1 MPIIELTASLMMI
14 LSQGS
19 SIGDD
24 SQPPRPNIIF
34 IFTDDHCTQAL
45 GAYGSRMNTTPNLDR
60 IATEGM
66 RFDNCFVTNG
76 ICAPSRAVV
85 LTGLHSHLNGQRVNG
100 PAFDGAQV
108 TLPKLLRESG
118 YQTAI
123 VGKWH
128 LRSAPTGFDHHDVL
142 IGQGPYYNPT
152 MIRNGT
158 RHAHVGYTT
167 DIITDK
173 AIEFMSRRDTDRP
186 FMLMYQHKAPH
197 RNWQPGPDHLDMYA
211 DETMP
216 EPDTLLDDYSGRGS
230 ASTRQTMT
238 IARDLSRHDLK
249 LDPPRNLTEEQLER
263 WNAAYGP
270 RNELF
275 EQRQLEGEDLVRWKY
290 QRYVKDYLR
299 CVASVDDNIGRIL
312 DYLDQE
318 GLSGNT
324 VVIYSSDQGWY
335 LGEHGWYDKRWMYEE
350 SLRTPLLVRW
360 PGVVDPGS
368 SSDDLCQN
376 LDFAP
381 TILDMAGLEP
391 PASMQGES
399 LVPILEGDSPDDW
412 RDSIYYHYYENPGA
426 HTVPRHEGVRNS
438 RYKLIHFYRI
448 GEWELYDLDRDP
460 DEMRNVHGDPAY
472 SDVLV
477 EMKLELQRLR
487 QFYRL
492 PPLADDDPFP
502 QLDEE
507 AKSPRSRQ
515 TLEQDQR

>member
-1 MPIIELTASLMMI
+1 M
-14 LSQGS
+14 
-19 SIGDD
+19 
-24 SQPPRPNIIF
+24 
-34 IFTDDHCTQAL
+34 
-45 GAYGSRMNTTPNLDR
+45 
-60 IATEGM
+60 
-66 RFDNCFVTNG
+66 
-76 ICAPSRAVV
+76 
-85 LTGLHSHLNGQRVNG
+85 
-100 PAFDGAQV
+100 
-108 TLPKLLRESG
+108 
-118 YQTAI
+118 
-123 VGKWH
+123 
-128 LRSAPTGFDHHDVL
+128 
-142 IGQGPYYNPT
+142 
-152 MIRNGT
+152 
-158 RHAHVGYTT
+158 
-167 DIITDK
+167 
-173 AIEFMSRRDTDRP
+173 
-186 FMLMYQHKAPH
+186 
-197 RNWQPGPDHLDMYA
+197 
-211 DETMP
+211 
-216 EPDTLLDDYSGRGS
+216 
-230 ASTRQTMT
+230 
-238 IARDLSRHDLK
+238 
-249 LDPPRNLTEEQLER
+249 
-263 WNAAYGP
+263 
-270 RNELF
+270 
-275 EQRQLEGEDLVRWKY
+275 
-290 QRYVKDYLR
+290 
-299 CVASVDDNIGRIL
+299 
-312 DYLDQE
+312 
-318 GLSGNT
+318 
-324 VVIYSSDQGWY
+324 VIYSSDQGWY